1 MNTRLL
7 AAAVVALFLTACGG
21 GGGGGGDGGGP
32 VSSSNII
39 QWPVDA
45 ADARAVTD
53 GLAPPQISSSE
64 IAARLST
71 IMDQADTL
79 LFTDLHNPEFAVV
92 GNISTNCRAGT
103 CVTSE
108 GQVTLDDLTVD
119 DIEYQAVMTRNGVT
133 LGQYRTETKNADGIT
148 AREIGYGAWLDY
160 NAFSTS
166 LATYYRGAVSDGY
179 YAAFVAGF
187 SFGDDAGSRPVSGSA
202 TWTGAMTGTDL
213 EFQNAVQGD
222 AAVTVDFAR
231 NNAGVA
237 FTNIKDLGTGSG
249 LPAMEW
255 SGLAIGTD
263 GRFGASDIKAA
274 FYGPNHEEVGG
285 VFERNNIVGAFGAKR

>member
-1 MNTRLL
+1 MQRIVLVL
-7 AAAVVALFLTACGG
+7 AALALAACGG
-21 GGGGGGDGGGP
+21 GGGGGAGDSR
-32 VSSSNII
+32 VSGDI

-45 ADARAVTD
+45 ADARAVTN

-71 IMDQADTL
+71 ILDQADTL
-79 LFTDLHNPEFAVV
+79 LLTDLHNPEFAVV
-92 GNISTNCRAGT
+92 GHISTNCRAGT
-103 CVTSE
+103 CVTSR
-108 GQVTLDDLTVD
+108 GRVNLDDLTIED
-119 DIEYQAVMTRNGVT
+119 SEEYQAVMTRNGVT
-133 LGQYRTETKNADGIT
+133 LGQYRSETKDADGIT
-148 AREIGYGAWLDY
+148 AQEIGYGAWLDH

-166 LATYYRGAVSDGY
+166 AASYYSGAVSDGY
-179 YAAFVAGF
+179 YAVFVAGY
-187 SFGDDAGSRPVSGSA
+187 SFGDDSGTRPVGGSA
-202 TWTGAMTGTDL
+202 TWTGTMTGADL

-237 FTNIKDLGTGSG
+237 FTNIKDLSTRSG
-249 LPAMEW
+249 LPSMEW

-263 GRFGASDIKAA
+263 GRFGASDIRAT

-285 VFERNNIVGAFGAKR
+285 VFERNNIVGAFGAKRQ